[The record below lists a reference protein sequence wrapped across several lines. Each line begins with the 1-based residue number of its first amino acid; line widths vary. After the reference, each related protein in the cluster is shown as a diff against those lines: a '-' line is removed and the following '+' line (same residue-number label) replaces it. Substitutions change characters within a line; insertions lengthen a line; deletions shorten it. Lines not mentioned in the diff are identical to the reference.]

1 MTRSCARH
9 RRLGSA
15 RLGVAT
21 APRWE
26 RHARCGSFA
35 GRRPSARSAARSVQ
49 VHEFDPAAAACPPTW
64 WSATGGRSCRRPAVH
79 QPVFRA
85 GDQEVDFTKA
95 PSGGNRF
102 MGDLSDC
109 SLNVDGTPSTAAA
122 PDPRG
127 LIGRRRLAD
136 EADGP
141 GYARMLTDAS
151 CSELRFGKAKSGG
164 REVPLIERLTNAQFV
179 TDLDKLAG
187 AGELVSP
194 LRQPRTCRCCCGQPV
209 TGTRKFVS
217 QDHYSVWLSRER
229 FVGRHRKQP

>member
-1 MTRSCARH
+1 
-9 RRLGSA
+9 
-15 RLGVAT
+15 
-21 APRWE
+21 
-26 RHARCGSFA
+26 
-35 GRRPSARSAARSVQ
+35 
-49 VHEFDPAAAACPPTW
+49 
-64 WSATGGRSCRRPAVH
+64 
-79 QPVFRA
+79 
-85 GDQEVDFTKA
+85 
-95 PSGGNRF
+95 

-164 REVPLIERLTNAQFV
+164 REVPLIERLSNRQIGAE
-179 TDLDKLAG
+179 LDRLPF
-187 AGELVSP
+187 AGEAVVSGG
-194 LRQPRTCRCCCGQPV
+194 QARTCRCGCGQPV
-209 TGTRKFVS
+209 PDTRKFVS

-229 FVGRHRKQP
+229 FVGRHRKRM

>member
-1 MTRSCARH
+1 
-9 RRLGSA
+9 
-15 RLGVAT
+15 
-21 APRWE
+21 
-26 RHARCGSFA
+26 
-35 GRRPSARSAARSVQ
+35 
-49 VHEFDPAAAACPPTW
+49 
-64 WSATGGRSCRRPAVH
+64 
-79 QPVFRA
+79 
-85 GDQEVDFTKA
+85 
-95 PSGGNRF
+95 